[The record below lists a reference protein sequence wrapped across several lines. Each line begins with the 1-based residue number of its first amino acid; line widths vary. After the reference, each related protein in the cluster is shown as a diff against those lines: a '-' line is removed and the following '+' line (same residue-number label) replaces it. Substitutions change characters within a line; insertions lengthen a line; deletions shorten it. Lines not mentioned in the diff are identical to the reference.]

1 MRVPHSSEA
10 RQSLAPSEASPARAE
25 RGADH
30 DHRNR
35 KEHITKETGT
45 GRKSSSPSTVFLEE
59 VVEMSAEEA
68 AEDAPRE
75 HQPVPSPTGSMSPEI
90 ASRAVGVVPGST
102 TTSAG
107 AAAETTGGQHGSS
120 ARAGSSG
127 SSQPPVPVV
136 TRPPASD
143 SILSDVAVVAFLA
156 FLFFCLWRHPGWN
169 PTKLF
174 GDFLLKNAI
183 LEQETIRAREQARRE
198 VEEELANGL
207 VDPLGASSSTA
218 SRSRMLIGA
227 HNKNAVVPVS
237 RGGGTSS
244 STNSGPAETKTLLG
258 RPGEA
263 KELQDIA
270 GGGVGDEADALR
282 AGGRKKN
289 RWL

>member
-1 MRVPHSSEA
+1 
-10 RQSLAPSEASPARAE
+10 
-25 RGADH
+25 
-30 DHRNR
+30 
-35 KEHITKETGT
+35 
-45 GRKSSSPSTVFLEE
+45 
-59 VVEMSAEEA
+59 
-68 AEDAPRE
+68 
-75 HQPVPSPTGSMSPEI
+75 MSPEI
-90 ASRAVGVVPGST
+90 ASRTVGVVPGST
-102 TTSAG
+102 ASAG
-107 AAAETTGGQHGSS
+107 AAAPETTGGQHGSS

-244 STNSGPAETKTLLG
+244 SNSGPAETKTLLG

-263 KELQDIA
+263 KELQDIT
-270 GGGVGDEADALR
+270 GGGVGGSGTDEADSLR